1 MAAEE
6 TSMVGL
12 AWRNLWRNR
21 RRSLLTLS
29 SISLGV
35 FLAVLFT
42 GMQDRNW
49 ADMINVAARLG
60 SGHVTVQHSDY
71 LDAPT
76 LTKTVVNTGALR
88 QRALA
93 DPHVTRAVDRVL
105 GQAMLNTARES
116 RGAGFLAF
124 DPAVEDTA
132 TLSVLGALVDGETFA
147 TGHDGGI
154 ILGAQLAR
162 NLRVRLGDKI
172 VYTLTD
178 KDGDIVSGLAR
189 VSGIV
194 QTGAPSVDG
203 GLSLLPIGVV
213 REVLGYAADE
223 ATQVAVFLDEQRATD
238 DVAARLNA
246 EVASDV
252 RARPWHEIQEELAA
266 FIALKVGG
274 ARFMEALIAVLVAA
288 GIFNTL
294 FVSVMERMREFGI
307 LMAIGWSPGRIF
319 RLVLLESA
327 WLGLLGLVGAVLVS
341 ALPYWYLAT
350 EGIDASAF
358 IGENAAE
365 VAGIAMPDTLRV
377 GIFPINAVVI
387 AVAAFAAT
395 LLAGVYPAWRAGRVD
410 PVETIRLV

>member
-1 MAAEE
+1 M
-6 TSMVGL
+6 TVM

-21 RRSLLTLS
+21 RRTLLTLS
-29 SISLGV
+29 SIALGV

-60 SGHVTVQHSDY
+60 GGHVTLQHPDY
-71 LDAPT
+71 LEAPT
-76 LTKTVVNTGALR
+76 LTKTVVSTGALR
-88 QRALA
+88 ERALA
-93 DPHVTRAVDRVL
+93 QPHVTRAVDRVL
-105 GQAMLNTARES
+105 GQTMLNTAWES

-124 DPAVEDTA
+124 DPAMDDTT
-132 TLSVLGALVDGETFA
+132 TLSVLGALVEGRPFA
-147 TGHDGGI
+147 TSRDRGI
-154 ILGAQLAR
+154 ILGARLAR
-162 NLRVRLGDKI
+162 NLRVELGDKI

-178 KDGDIVSGLAR
+178 KNGDIVSGLAR

-213 REVLGYAADE
+213 REVLGYAGDE
-223 ATQVAVFLDEQRATD
+223 ATQVAVFLDDQRATD
-238 DVAARLNA
+238 DVASRLNA
-246 EVASDV
+246 EVGSDV

-294 FVSVMERMREFGI
+294 FVSVMERLREFGI
-307 LMAIGWSPGRIF
+307 LTAIGWSPGRLF
-319 RLVLLESA
+319 GLVLAESA
-327 WLGLLGLVGAVLVS
+327 WLGVLGLVGAVLIT

-350 EGIDASAF
+350 TGIDASAF
-358 IGENAAE
+358 IGENAAD
-365 VAGIAMPDTLRV
+365 VAGISMPKTLRV
-377 GIFPINAVVI
+377 GIFPIHAVVI

-395 LLAGVYPAWRAGRVD
+395 LLAGLYPAWKAGRVD